1 MTENEMAGWH
11 HQHNGHSLSKL
22 REIVKD
28 REALHATAHW
38 VTKRPTWLSDWTT
51 SCHST
56 LKIHHRVNVIRFL
69 WNTFRDLKVSPYAPT
84 KVLILQCKVKV
95 TQLCP
100 TLYNPMD
107 YTVHEILQTRILEWV
122 AFPFSRGSSQP
133 RDWTQ
138 ISHTAGRF
146 FTSWTIREAQE
157 YWSGSLSLL
166 QWIFPTQESNQGLL
180 HCRWILYQLSY
191 QGSCSTV

>member
-1 MTENEMAGWH
+1 MLGKTESRRRRMTENETAGWH

-22 REIVKD
+22 WETVKD
-28 REALHATAHW
+28 REASHASAHW
-38 VTKRPTWLSDWTT
+38 VTKSPTWLSDWTT

-56 LKIHHRVNVIRFL
+56 LKIHHEINVIHFL
-69 WNTFRDLKVSPYAPT
+69 WNTFRDLKVGPYAPT

-100 TLYNPMD
+100 TLYN
-107 YTVHEILQTRILEWV
+107 YTIHEILQTRILGWV
-122 AFPFSRGSSQP
+122 TFPLSRGSSQP

-138 ISHTAGRF
+138 IPHTAGRF

-157 YWSGSLSLL
+157 YWNG
-166 QWIFPTQESNQGLL
+166 
-180 HCRWILYQLSY
+180 
-191 QGSCSTV
+191 